1 MRHLLIIVRELIQET
16 MILETPS
23 FHFYFYFNYCVKSSF
38 YIIMIDETIVD
49 KKTSQSE
56 LILCQLGTKPMGKNL
71 TTEHS
76 HGVII
81 DSYFLVSDILE
92 CLKKKS
98 ISVSRHSIL
107 PCTGVCATHDNFACS
122 LALVVI
128 AWASSS
134 VAQHSGVGQ
143 QEYPKTILPWQ
154 GRA

>member
-1 MRHLLIIVRELIQET
+1 VNDRFFGDNNQHSSRLKDEAPSYHRPRVHSGQT
-16 MILETPS
+16 MTLETPS
-23 FHFYFYFNYCVKSSF
+23 FHFYFYFNYGVKSSF

-98 ISVSRHSIL
+98 S
-107 PCTGVCATHDNFACS
+107 
-122 LALVVI
+122 
-128 AWASSS
+128 
-134 VAQHSGVGQ
+134 
-143 QEYPKTILPWQ
+143 
-154 GRA
+154 